1 METTDIKFKRARSF
15 SNEGLASMIEARN
28 VVAQY
33 GEPLVYTSNFYN
45 NAQNCGKNHL
55 FVTGDFSNV
64 SNTQQPNY
72 FHVGPYCGGKGIEVN
87 NNPNNSGLGSIDCL
101 VYFTKKHSIADKEI
115 RYAIGEIPQYH
126 TKHII
131 DNSQN
136 SEDLQ
141 IVLPEEI
148 TSYYTDVEDNLLTVS
163 AGSIKMF
170 TFTIVDD
177 GSLVIEAKSLT
188 QQTNN

>member
-1 METTDIKFKRARSF
+1 METTNIKFKRARSF
-15 SNEGLASMIEARN
+15 SNEGLASMIQTRN
-28 VVAQY
+28 VVAEY
-33 GEPLVYTSNFYN
+33 GEPLVYTSNYYN
-45 NAQNCGKNHL
+45 NDQNCGKNHL
-55 FVTGDFSNV
+55 FVTGDFSNA

-72 FHVGPYCGGKGIEVN
+72 FHVGPYYGVNGIVVN
-87 NNPNNSGLGSIDCL
+87 NNPNVAGLGSIDCL
-101 VYFTKKHSIADKEI
+101 VYFTKKHSIADKETQ
-115 RYAIGEIPQYH
+115 YEIGEIPQYH
-126 TKHII
+126 TRHII

-188 QQTNN
+188 QQTND